1 MSLYRGLRLALSQ
14 VYRQPDSAY
23 SSTQRG
29 DLKWRTKD
37 ENVRIL
43 TAACCVFAQLCTIRV
58 YLCRGRPWDM
68 LMVVYGFC
76 NKVCCCLG
84 SVRPCPTFIGLHAEP
99 LDVCRSML
107 YNSNGHCSILPSP
120 WQPKRFVLRSRRSGC
135 VEPKHMCATTNKFIV
150 PCPMSHPQQ

>member
-37 ENVRIL
+37 ENVRSL

-76 NKVCCCLG
+76 NKVCCYLG
-84 SVRPCPTFIGLHAEP
+84 SVRRCPTFIALQAESP
-99 LDVCRSML
+99 LMYAEACSTIRMGTAASCQVLGHQRDL
-107 YNSNGHCSILPSP
+107 YCAQEEAVVWSQSTCVPPPTSLSSP
-120 WQPKRFVLRSRRSGC
+120 AR
-135 VEPKHMCATTNKFIV
+135 
-150 PCPMSHPQQ
+150 